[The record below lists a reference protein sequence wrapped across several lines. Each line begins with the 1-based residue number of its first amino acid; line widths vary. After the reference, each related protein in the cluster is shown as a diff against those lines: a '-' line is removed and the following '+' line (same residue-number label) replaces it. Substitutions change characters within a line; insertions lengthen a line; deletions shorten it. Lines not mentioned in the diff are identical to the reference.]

1 MYRWLIEPIAPE
13 LEKRQ
18 VNNLI
23 FIADYGLRS
32 VPMAVLHDGQKFLI
46 EKYSIANTPSFS
58 LLDTEFEGLQNSEV
72 LAMGASIFADQE
84 PLPAVPLELQT
95 IAGNLW
101 PGQIFLNQPF
111 TVENLI
117 QQRQRRTFG
126 IVHLA
131 IHADFNSGDA
141 NRSYIQFFDRQLPLD
156 ELPSLQLGQPRV
168 NLLVISACQSAV
180 GDRNA
185 ELGFAG
191 LAVKTGVATTVASLW
206 YVSDQGTLALMREF
220 YARLR
225 GAPIKAEALRQ
236 AQISLIHSSPA
247 QLGDRNLS
255 HPYYWAAFTMVGS
268 PW

>member
-101 PGQIFLNQPF
+101 PGQIFLN
-111 TVENLI
+111 
-117 QQRQRRTFG
+117 
-126 IVHLA
+126 
-131 IHADFNSGDA
+131 
-141 NRSYIQFFDRQLPLD
+141 
-156 ELPSLQLGQPRV
+156 
-168 NLLVISACQSAV
+168 
-180 GDRNA
+180 
-185 ELGFAG
+185 
-191 LAVKTGVATTVASLW
+191 
-206 YVSDQGTLALMREF
+206 
-220 YARLR
+220 
-225 GAPIKAEALRQ
+225 
-236 AQISLIHSSPA
+236 
-247 QLGDRNLS
+247 
-255 HPYYWAAFTMVGS
+255 
-268 PW
+268 